1 MLKISLLSSAAFF
14 VLTVPAW
21 AQSENDLTVPPE
33 NVVVT
38 ATRIATPNDQVGSVL
53 TVIDATDIDR
63 RQERSLPDVL
73 ADAPGLNLV
82 QSGGEGGQTSIFM
95 RGTDSNHVKVLVDG
109 IDVSDPSSPNG
120 AFDFGKFD
128 STDIA
133 RVEVLRGPQSGLYGS
148 DAIGGVINI
157 ITKQG
162 DGPLSFTGTAEG
174 GSFDTLNQAAT
185 ASGSDDAFHYRV
197 SLAHL
202 HAGATPVTP
211 LDLLPAGEAR
221 NDDYYDSVTA
231 STKLGYDLSDHFDLG
246 FVGRVSDSLGH
257 ITGDATDP
265 VTFLAF
271 PAPTQT
277 RIYTQSYD
285 SRATAHWALGWL
297 DQTFG
302 VSYSS
307 TVTSDM
313 DPNNGSIPSS
323 GDRIAFDWQGSMPLA
338 SGETMVLG
346 ATTVRDAIHIP
357 ISAGVT
363 TNAGYGELQ
372 SSLPDLIEG
381 LDFNNSVSI
390 RYDDNS
396 AYGDHITWHVA
407 PLVTIASTATRIHAS
422 YGTGF
427 KAPSLDQL
435 FESFPTFDFFANPA
449 LKPETSA
456 GYDVGIDQTLFGVT
470 GGVTFFH
477 NDIKNLIE
485 TNPVTFADDVNIGRA
500 RTQGFENYLAWQP
513 LDALK
518 LRADYTYTEAEDA
531 DLHEEL
537 VRRPKNKISGEASW
551 QASQALNLD
560 ARLLYLGTW
569 IDGSRDFSVPR
580 LNAHPYWTAD
590 LAASYALTENLAV
603 MGRVSNLLDKSYE
616 DPVGFLQPGRAFYAG
631 LKVNL

>member
-1 MLKISLLSSAAFF
+1 MLKLFLLSSAALVVS
-14 VLTVPAW
+14 VLPAM

-38 ATRIATPNDQVGSVL
+38 ATRIATPANQVASSI
-53 TVIDATDIDR
+53 TVIDAADIDQ
-63 RQERSLPDVL
+63 RQERSLPDIL

-109 IDVSDPSSPNG
+109 IDVADPSSPNG

-128 STDIA
+128 SADIA

-148 DAIGGVINI
+148 DAIGGVIDI
-157 ITKQG
+157 LTKQG
-162 DGPLSFTGTAEG
+162 DGPLSLTGEAEG
-174 GSFDTLNQAAT
+174 GSFYTFNQDAT
-185 ASGSDDAFHYRV
+185 ISGSDDNFHYRATV
-197 SLAHL
+197 AHL

-211 LDLLPAGEAR
+211 LDLLQPGETR
-221 NDDYYDSVTA
+221 HDDYYDSLSA
-231 STKLGYDLSDHFDLG
+231 STKLGYDISDHFDLG
-246 FVGRVSDSLGH
+246 FVGRLSDSLGH

-265 VTFLAF
+265 LTFLAF
-271 PAPTQT
+271 PSPAQT

-285 SRATAHWALGWL
+285 SRATAHLLLGSF
-297 DQTFG
+297 DQTLG

-307 TVTSDM
+307 TVTSEM
-313 DPNNGSIPSS
+313 DPNNGPIPSS
-323 GDRIAFDWQGSMPLA
+323 GERIAFDWQGSLPVMA
-338 SGETMVLG
+338 GETIVAG
-346 ATTVRDAIHIP
+346 ATTIRDAIHIP
-357 ISAGVT
+357 ISAGIT

-372 SSLPDLIEG
+372 SSIPTNGVEFDDSL
-381 LDFNNSVSI
+381 SV

-396 AYGDHITWHVA
+396 RYGGHTTWHVA
-407 PLVTIASTATRIHAS
+407 PLLKIDGTGTHLHAS

-435 FESFPTFDFFANPA
+435 FESFPTFDFFANPD

-456 GYDVGIDQTLFGVT
+456 GYDMGLDQSLFGVT
-470 GGVTFFH
+470 TGVTWFH

-485 TNPVTFADDVNIGRA
+485 TNPVTFEDDVNIGRA
-500 RTQGFENYLAWQP
+500 RTQGFENYLAWAP
-513 LDALK
+513 LDTLK

-537 VRRPKNKISGEASW
+537 VRRPRNKISGEARW
-551 QASQALNLD
+551 QAMEALSLD
-560 ARLLYLGTW
+560 ARLLYVGTW

-590 LAASYALTENLAV
+590 LAASYALTENLAL
-603 MGRVSNLLDKSYE
+603 MGRVSNLFDKSYE
-616 DPVGFLQPGRAFYAG
+616 DPVGFLQPARAFYAG
-631 LKVNL
+631 LKVRL